1 MRSTEAQTQLSRIG
15 PGFCMDDSDDF
26 HTQSLR
32 VTRANVPKLVCALE
46 CGAFWGDGHGS
57 FKNSEAQVRFQ
68 TNYITTSGVVRVGHR
83 YQYI

>member
-1 MRSTEAQTQLSRIG
+1 
-15 PGFCMDDSDDF
+15 MDDSDDF
-26 HTQSLR
+26 HTHQSLR

-46 CGAFWGDGHGS
+46 CGALWGDGTQCVEN

-68 TNYITTSGVVRVGHR
+68 TNYITTSEVGRVGHR